1 MKTSHLI
8 PLAALFIA
16 GSAAAQPSVRIAG
29 GPWLQQP
36 TDEGFTVVWTTTLD
50 AAAWV
55 EVAPD
60 DGSHFYAA
68 ERPRYYDTHIGR
80 RRTGRLHRVRVD
92 GLEPGRTYR

>member
-1 MKTSHLI
+1 MRKSNLFYLYLYYETMKTSHFI

-68 ERPRYYDTHIGR
+68 ERPR
-80 RRTGRLHRVRVD
+80 
-92 GLEPGRTYR
+92 